1 MVLYPS
7 DILDLS
13 QVVLQVPV
21 NNKDTTI
28 KDLKDYENQYF
39 YTSGNFKNS
48 SSAALN
54 YVIFKIYAD
63 SPTSSGSEFP
73 RTELKFNQVINS
85 KDKSKLQFSLSI
97 EKLPVKNPEI
107 VFCQIK
113 TSSKELQLVIKGPII
128 YVRDFDVKHYPMLEG
143 YILGTVLDCSLS
155 IENNE
160 IVISIGK
167 STLNLKTDFQEAN
180 FKLGNYMQSNIKMG
194 EDKSTY
200 SQISLFSF
208 SE

>member
-1 MVLYPS
+1 M
-7 DILDLS
+7 
-13 QVVLQVPV
+13 
-21 NNKDTTI
+21 
-28 KDLKDYENQYF
+28 
-39 YTSGNFKNS
+39 
-48 SSAALN
+48 N

-97 EKLPVKNPEI
+97 EQLPIKNPEI

-160 IVISIGK
+160 SVIYIGN
-167 STLNLKTDFQEAN
+167 STLNLKTDFPRSK
-180 FKLGNYMQSNIKMG
+180 F
-194 EDKSTY
+194 
-200 SQISLFSF
+200 QIRELHA
-208 SE
+208 EQYKNGGR